1 MIIYI
6 NKSEART
13 ETELPS
19 QYLIIAEETSPITAT
34 DNQQEREA
42 NTDTLVYICQSFFHQ
57 IYFELTI
64 IIPLREAFKKKINK
78 KCGSMG
84 IPVRE

>member
-1 MIIYI
+1 MSESTSVLLAKTNILDCRMIIYI

-42 NTDTLVYICQSFFHQ
+42 NTDTLVSDFA
-57 IYFELTI
+57 T
-64 IIPLREAFKKKINK
+64 PLGVATPILGTTVLR
-78 KCGSMG
+78 
-84 IPVRE
+84 R